1 MLDFSIVIL
10 SSCHLVSLDR
20 AMIFLLPL
28 GLLALLTLPVVLLL
42 HLLRE
47 RRRRVAVPS
56 LLHWQNLPRKREGE
70 RIRRLPLTLLLLLHL
85 LVAALIGL
93 ALGQPQLSVALGGAA
108 RQTAIIIDTSTSMA
122 ARAGASTRF
131 ALARER
137 ARAALSGM
145 SSADRAILIAAG
157 PTARV
162 VASGV
167 GDPTALLDA
176 LDRLRP
182 GGTGTDMAGAL
193 TLAEAAFDQR
203 RARQVLVLS
212 DGALPPTSAR
222 TIAAPLD
229 WQQVGDDQPN
239 RAIVAFA
246 ARPTGANVQVYARAA
261 NFGATPIQTSMQLY
275 GDDQALGSRNVAI
288 AAGGETELTW
298 TLPARYSWLRAAL
311 DGRDALP
318 QDDDGFL
325 SLVQIRPA
333 KALLVSAKPDALRRA
348 LAAIPGV
355 SVTVID
361 PASYPP
367 APGRAADLTLFDSVL
382 PQAWP
387 DGAILAL
394 NPPAGSTLIPVGQ
407 RTASQA
413 SGELTRSGA
422 LLEGLGLEG
431 VRFGTPR
438 QVQPPA
444 WAATQLALGN
454 TPLILR
460 GRNGAHEIAIWA
472 FDLADSN
479 LPTRLAFPLLVART
493 VRDLTPPALP
503 ASITAGARLALRPD
517 PRASAINLSGPQ
529 GMQATLVVSSSTAL
543 DALTL
548 PGFYRLEER
557 ADGETIFRGQVAVNA
572 GAAIES
578 DLRPRA
584 APPLVG
590 VDQRAVGGPQREV
603 RDIWPWLALAALAVL
618 MLEWGYIHR

>member
-1 MLDFSIVIL
+1 MT
-10 SSCHLVSLDR
+10 
-20 AMIFLLPL
+20 FLLPL

-56 LLHWQNLPRKREGE
+56 LLHWQNLPRKNEGE

-93 ALGQPQLSVALGGAA
+93 ALGQPQLVGALGGAA
-108 RQTAIIIDTSTSMA
+108 HQTAIIIDTSTSMA
-122 ARAGASTRF
+122 ARDGGSTRF

-137 ARAALSGM
+137 ARAVLSGM
-145 SSADRAILIAAG
+145 GSGDHVILIAAG

-162 VASGV
+162 VASGA
-167 GDPTALLDA
+167 DEPTALLAA
-176 LDRLRP
+176 LDQLRP
-182 GGTGTDMAGAL
+182 GGTGTDMDGAL
-193 TLAEAAFDQR
+193 TLAEAAFDQQR
-203 RARQVLVLS
+203 VRQVLVLS
-212 DGALPPTSAR
+212 DGALPPAAAR
-222 TIAAPLD
+222 TVAAPLD
-229 WQQVGDDQPN
+229 WQQVGDEQPN

-246 ARPTGANVQVYARAA
+246 ARSTGANVQVYARAA
-261 NFGATPIQTSMQLY
+261 NFSATPIQTSVQLY

-298 TLPARYSWLRAAL
+298 TLPARYNQLRAAL

-325 SLVQIRPA
+325 SLAQTRAV
-333 KALLVSAKPDALRRA
+333 KALLVSDKPDALRRA

-355 SVTVID
+355 SVTVIA
-361 PASYPP
+361 PASYS
-367 APGRAADLTLFDSVL
+367 AASASAAGLTLFDSYL

-394 NPPAGSTLIPVGQ
+394 NPPADSALIAVGQ
-407 RTASQA
+407 RSAPQS

-431 VRFGTPR
+431 VRFGTPH

-444 WAATQLALGN
+444 WAATQLALGD

-460 GRNGAHEIAIWA
+460 GRNGTHEIAIWA

-503 ASITAGARLALRPD
+503 ASIATGARLALRPD
-517 PRASAINLSGPQ
+517 PRASVITLSGPE
-529 GMQATLVVSSSTAL
+529 GMQATMVVSSSTAI
-543 DALTL
+543 DALML

-557 ADGETIFRGQVAVNA
+557 ADGATIFRGQVAVNA

-578 DLRPRA
+578 DLRPRPAPSIVGAEQA
-584 APPLVG
+584 A
-590 VDQRAVGGPQREV
+590 DATPQREV

-618 MLEWGYIHR
+618 MLEWGYTHR

>member
-1 MLDFSIVIL
+1 MT
-10 SSCHLVSLDR
+10 
-20 AMIFLLPL
+20 FLLPL
-28 GLLALLTLPVVLLL
+28 GLLALLTIPIVLLL

-56 LLHWQNLPRKREGE
+56 LLHWRNLPRKHEGE

-93 ALGQPQLSVALGGAA
+93 ALGQPQLVGALGGAA

-122 ARAGASTRF
+122 ARDGGSTRF

-137 ARAALSGM
+137 ARTILSGM
-145 SSADRAILIAAG
+145 GSGDRAILIAAG

-162 VASGV
+162 VASGT
-167 GDPTALLDA
+167 GDSATLLEA
-176 LDRLRP
+176 LDQLRP

-193 TLAEAAFDQR
+193 TLAEAAFDQQH
-203 RARQVLVLS
+203 ARQVLVLS
-212 DGALPPTSAR
+212 DGALPPAAAR
-222 TIAAPLD
+222 TVAAPLD
-229 WQQVGDDQPN
+229 WQQVGDEQPN

-246 ARPTGANVQVYARAA
+246 ARSTGANVQVYMRAA
-261 NFGATPIQTSMQLY
+261 NFGATPIQTSVQLY

-298 TLPARYSWLRAAL
+298 TLPARYSQLRAAL
-311 DGRDALP
+311 DGRDGLP

-325 SLVQIRPA
+325 SLAQTRPI
-333 KALLVSAKPDALRRA
+333 KALLVSDKPDALRRA

-355 SVTVID
+355 SVTVVD
-361 PASYPP
+361 AASYPP
-367 APGRAADLTLFDSVL
+367 TPARDADLTLFDSVL
-382 PQAWP
+382 PQVWP

-394 NPPAGSTLIPVGQ
+394 NPPPDSTLIAVGQ
-407 RTASQA
+407 RSASQ
-413 SGELTRSGA
+413 SPGVLTRSGA

-444 WAATQLALGN
+444 WATTQLALGD

-460 GRNGAHEIAIWA
+460 GRNGAHEIAIWT

-517 PRASAINLSGPQ
+517 PRASAIDVSGPE
-529 GMQATLVVSSSTAL
+529 GMQATLVVSASTAL

-557 ADGETIFRGQVAVNA
+557 AGGETIFRGQVAVNA

-578 DLRPRA
+578 DLQSRP
-584 APPLVG
+584 APPIVG
-590 VDQRAVGGPQREV
+590 VDQSADTTPQREV
-603 RDIWPWLALAALAVL
+603 RDIWPWLALGALAVL

>member
-1 MLDFSIVIL
+1 MT
-10 SSCHLVSLDR
+10 
-20 AMIFLLPL
+20 FLLPL
-28 GLLALLTLPVVLLL
+28 GLLALLTLPIVLLL

-56 LLHWQNLPRKREGE
+56 LLHWQNLPRKHEGE

-93 ALGQPQLSVALGGAA
+93 ALGQPQLAGALGGAA
-108 RQTAIIIDTSTSMA
+108 QQTAIIIDTSTSMA
-122 ARAGASTRF
+122 ARDGASTRF
-131 ALARER
+131 ALGRER

-145 SSADRAILIAAG
+145 GSGDRAILIAAG

-162 VASGV
+162 VASST
-167 GDPTALLDA
+167 GDPTALLGV
-176 LDRLRP
+176 LDQLRP
-182 GGTGTDMAGAL
+182 GGTGTDIAGAL
-193 TLAEAAFDQR
+193 TLAEAAFDRQH
-203 RARQVLVLS
+203 ARKVLVLS
-212 DGALPPTSAR
+212 DGALPPLAAR

-229 WQQVGDDQPN
+229 WQQIGDEQAN
-239 RAIVAFA
+239 RAILAFA
-246 ARPTGANVQVYARAA
+246 ARSTGANVQVYARAA
-261 NFGATPIQTSMQLY
+261 NFGAAPIQTSFELY

-288 AAGGETELTW
+288 AAGGEIELTW
-298 TLPARYSWLRAAL
+298 TLPARYSQLRATL

-318 QDDDGFL
+318 QDDDAFL
-325 SLVQIRPA
+325 SLAQTRPVNV
-333 KALLVSAKPDALRRA
+333 LLVSDKPDALRRA
-348 LAAIPGV
+348 LAVIPGV
-355 SVTVID
+355 SVTVIASANYSSA
-361 PASYPP
+361 PA
-367 APGRAADLTLFDSVL
+367 RAADLTLFDSVL
-382 PQAWP
+382 PQSWP

-394 NPPAGSTLIPVGQ
+394 NPPADSALIAVGQ
-407 RTASQA
+407 PSVSQPP
-413 SGELTRSGA
+413 GELTRTGA

-444 WAATQLALGN
+444 WATTQLALGD

-460 GRNGAHEIAIWA
+460 GRSGAHEIAIWA
-472 FDLADSN
+472 FDLADTN
-479 LPTRLAFPLLVART
+479 LTTRLAFPLLVART

-517 PRASAINLSGPQ
+517 PRASAIDLSGPAD
-529 GMQATLVVSSSTAL
+529 MQATLAISSSPVL

-548 PGFYRLEER
+548 PGFYQLEER
-557 ADGETIFRGQVAVNA
+557 AAGTTIFRGQLAVNA

-578 DLRPRA
+578 DLRSRPI
-584 APPLVG
+584 PPIVGLEQG
-590 VDQRAVGGPQREV
+590 VDATPQREV

>member
-1 MLDFSIVIL
+1 MT
-10 SSCHLVSLDR
+10 
-20 AMIFLLPL
+20 FLLPL

-56 LLHWQNLPRKREGE
+56 LLHWQNLPRKPEGE
-70 RIRRLPLTLLLLLHL
+70 RIHRLPLTFLLLLHL
-85 LVAALIGL
+85 LIAALIGL
-93 ALGQPQLSVALGGAA
+93 ALGQPQLVGALGGAA
-108 RQTAIIIDTSTSMA
+108 QQTAIIIDTSTSMA
-122 ARAGASTRF
+122 ARDGASTRF

-137 ARAALSGM
+137 ARAKLNTMGNG
-145 SSADRAILIAAG
+145 DRVILIAAG
-157 PTARV
+157 PMARV
-162 VASGV
+162 VASGA
-167 GDPTALLDA
+167 GDPTALLAA
-176 LDRLRP
+176 LDQLRP
-182 GGTGTDMAGAL
+182 GGTGTDMDGAL
-193 TLAEAAFDQR
+193 TLAEAAFDQQH
-203 RARQVLVLS
+203 ARQVLVLS
-212 DGALPPTSAR
+212 DGALPPAAAR
-222 TIAAPLD
+222 TVAAPLE
-229 WQQVGDDQPN
+229 WQQVGDEQPN

-246 ARPTGANVQVYARAA
+246 ARLTGANVQVYARAA
-261 NFGATPIQTSMQLY
+261 NFGATPIQTSLQLY
-275 GDDQALGSRNVAI
+275 GDNQALGTRNVAI

-298 TLPARYSWLRAAL
+298 TLPARYNQLRAAL

-325 SLVQIRPA
+325 SLAPIRPI

-361 PASYPP
+361 PTSYPP
-367 APGRAADLTLFDSVL
+367 APARAADLTLFDSYL

-387 DGAILAL
+387 DGATLAL
-394 NPPAGSTLIPVGQ
+394 NPPSDSALITARQ
-407 RTASQA
+407 RKASQ
-413 SGELTRSGA
+413 SPSELIRSGA

-431 VRFGTPR
+431 VRFGTLR
-438 QVQPPA
+438 QVQPPT
-444 WAATQLALGN
+444 WAVTQLALGD

-460 GRNGAHEIAIWA
+460 GRNGAHEIAIWT
-472 FDLADSN
+472 FDLAASN

-503 ASITAGARLALRPD
+503 ASIMAGARLALRPD
-517 PRASAINLSGPQ
+517 PRASAIDLSGPE
-529 GMQATLVVSSSTAL
+529 GMQTTLVVSSSTTI

-548 PGFYRLEER
+548 PGFYRVAER
-557 ADGETIFRGQVAVNA
+557 AGDETIFRGQVAVNA

-578 DLRPRA
+578 DLRARP
-584 APPLVG
+584 APPIVG
-590 VDQRAVGGPQREV
+590 VDQGADATPQREV

>member
-1 MLDFSIVIL
+1 MT
-10 SSCHLVSLDR
+10 
-20 AMIFLLPL
+20 FLLPL

-42 HLLRE
+42 HMLRE

-70 RIRRLPLTLLLLLHL
+70 RIRRLPLTLLLVLHL

-162 VASGV
+162 VASGT
-167 GDPTALLDA
+167 GDLTALLDA

-193 TLAEAAFDQR
+193 TLAEAAFDQQ

-229 WQQVGDDQPN
+229 WQQIGDDQPN

-325 SLVQIRPA
+325 SLVQIRPV
-333 KALLVSAKPDALRRA
+333 KALLVAAKPDALRRA

-361 PASYPP
+361 PTSYPP
-367 APGRAADLTLFDSVL
+367 VPARAADLTLFDSFL

-394 NPPAGSTLIPVGQ
+394 NPPSGSTLIAVGQ

-444 WAATQLALGN
+444 WAATQLALGD

-460 GRNGAHEIAIWA
+460 GRNGAHEIALWT

-517 PRASAINLSGPQ
+517 PRASAIDLSGPE
-529 GMQATLVVSSSTAL
+529 GMQATLVVASSTAL

-548 PGFYRLEER
+548 PGFYQLEER

-584 APPLVG
+584 APPIVG
-590 VDQRAVGGPQREV
+590 VDQRAADGPQREV

>member
-1 MLDFSIVIL
+1 MT
-10 SSCHLVSLDR
+10 
-20 AMIFLLPL
+20 FLLPL
-28 GLLALLTLPVVLLL
+28 GLLALLTLPVILLL
-42 HLLRE
+42 HLRRE

-93 ALGQPQLSVALGGAA
+93 ALGQPQLAGALGGAA
-108 RQTAIIIDTSTSMA
+108 RQIAIIIDTSTSMA
-122 ARAGASTRF
+122 ARDGASTRF

-137 ARAALSGM
+137 ARAALSGIG
-145 SSADRAILIAAG
+145 SEDRAILIAAG

-162 VASGV
+162 VASGGA
-167 GDPTALLDA
+167 GDLALLQEA
-176 LDRLRP
+176 LDQLRP
-182 GGTGTDMAGAL
+182 GGTGTNLDGAL
-193 TLAEAAFDQR
+193 TLAEAAFDQQ

-212 DGALPPTSAR
+212 DGALPPASAR
-222 TIAAPLD
+222 TVGARLD
-229 WQQVGDDQPN
+229 WQQIGDDQPN

-246 ARPTGANVQVYARAA
+246 ARPAGANVQVYARAA
-261 NFGATPIQTSMQLY
+261 NFGATPIQTNIKLY

-298 TLPARYSWLRAAL
+298 TLPAHYSWLHAAL

-325 SLVQIRPA
+325 SLVQIRPVE
-333 KALLVSAKPDALRRA
+333 ALLVSAKPDALRRA

-367 APGRAADLTLFDSVL
+367 APERAADLTLFDSFL

-394 NPPAGSTLIPVGQ
+394 NPPPGSALIAVGQ
-407 RTASQA
+407 RSASQA
-413 SGELTRSGA
+413 SGELVRSGA
-422 LLEGLGLEG
+422 LLEGLGLAG
-431 VRFGTPR
+431 VRFGAPR
-438 QVQPPA
+438 QVAPLA
-444 WAATQLALGN
+444 WAATQLALGD

-460 GRNGAHEIAIWA
+460 GRSGAHEIAIWA

-493 VRDLTPPALP
+493 VRDLTPTALP
-503 ASITAGARLALRPD
+503 ASITAGAQLALRPD
-517 PRASAINLSGPQ
+517 PRASAIDVSGPE
-529 GMQATLVVSSSTAL
+529 GMQATVAVSLSTQI

-557 ADGETIFRGQVAVNA
+557 ARGETIFRGQVAVNA

-578 DLRPRA
+578 DLRSRP
-584 APPLVG
+584 APPI
-590 VDQRAVGGPQREV
+590 GGIEQSPAGAPEREV
-603 RDIWPWLALAALAVL
+603 RDIWPWLALGALAVL

>member
-1 MLDFSIVIL
+1 MT
-10 SSCHLVSLDR
+10 
-20 AMIFLLPL
+20 FLLPL
-28 GLLALLTLPVVLLL
+28 GLLALLTLPVILLL

-93 ALGQPQLSVALGGAA
+93 ALGQPQLAGALGDAA

-122 ARAGASTRF
+122 ARDGASTRF

-137 ARAALSGM
+137 ARAVLSGM
-145 SSADRAILIAAG
+145 NSGDRAILIAAG
-157 PTARV
+157 PTAQV
-162 VASGV
+162 VATGA

-182 GGTGTDMAGAL
+182 GGTGTDMNGAL
-193 TLAEAAFDQR
+193 TLAEAAFDQH

-212 DGALPPTSAR
+212 DGALPPAAER

-246 ARPTGANVQVYARAA
+246 ARPSGANVQVYARAA
-261 NFGATPIQTSMQLY
+261 NFGPTPIQTSVQLY

-298 TLPARYSWLRAAL
+298 TLPARYTQLRATL

-325 SLVQIRPA
+325 SLAQIRPIR
-333 KALLVSAKPDALRRA
+333 ALLVSAKPDALRRA

-361 PASYPP
+361 PASYSAAP
-367 APGRAADLTLFDSVL
+367 ARAANLTVFDSFL

-394 NPPAGSTLIPVGQ
+394 NPPSDSALIMVGQ
-407 RTASQA
+407 PSASQDP
-413 SGELTRSGA
+413 GELTRSGA

-431 VRFGTPR
+431 VRFGSPR

-444 WAATQLALGN
+444 WATTQLALGD

-460 GRNGAHEIAIWA
+460 GRNDAHEIAIWT

-503 ASITAGARLALRPD
+503 ASVTAGARLALRPD
-517 PRASAINLSGPQ
+517 PRASAIDLSGPE
-529 GMQATLVVSSSTAL
+529 GMQATVIVSGSTAL

-548 PGFYRLEER
+548 PGFYQLEER
-557 ADGETIFRGQVAVNA
+557 ADSETIFRGQVAVNA

-578 DLRPRA
+578 DLRPRP
-584 APPLVG
+584 APSIVG
-590 VDQRAVGGPQREV
+590 VDERAAGGPQREV

>member
-1 MLDFSIVIL
+1 MT
-10 SSCHLVSLDR
+10 
-20 AMIFLLPL
+20 FLLPI
-28 GLLALLTLPVVLLL
+28 GLLALLTLPVILLL

-85 LVAALIGL
+85 LVAALLGL
-93 ALGQPQLSVALGGAA
+93 ALGWPQLAGALGGAA

-122 ARAGASTRF
+122 ARDGASTRF

-137 ARAALSGM
+137 ARAALNGLGSG
-145 SSADRAILIAAG
+145 DRAILIAAG

-162 VASGV
+162 VASGGA
-167 GDPTALLDA
+167 GDSAVLLEA
-176 LDRLRP
+176 LDQLRP
-182 GGTGTDMAGAL
+182 GGTGTNLDGAL
-193 TLAEAAFDQR
+193 TLAEAAFDQQ
-203 RARQVLVLS
+203 RARQVMVIS
-212 DGALPPTSAR
+212 DGALPPSPVHTV
-222 TIAAPLD
+222 AAPLD
-229 WQQVGDDQPN
+229 WQQVGNDQPN

-261 NFGATPIQTSMQLY
+261 NFGATPIQASIQLY

-298 TLPARYSWLRAAL
+298 TLPARYSWLHAAL
-311 DGRDALP
+311 DGHDALP

-325 SLVQIRPA
+325 NLVQIRPV

-361 PASYPP
+361 PAIYPP
-367 APGRAADLTLFDSVL
+367 APAHAADLTLFDSFL
-382 PQAWP
+382 PQVWP

-394 NPPAGSTLIPVGQ
+394 NPPSGSALIAVGQ
-407 RTASQA
+407 RSASKA
-413 SGELTRSGA
+413 SGELARSGA

-438 QVQPPA
+438 QVAPPA

-460 GRNGAHEIAIWA
+460 GRSGAHEIAVWT

-493 VRDLTPPALP
+493 VRDLTPPVLP

-517 PRASAINLSGPQ
+517 PRASEIDLSGPE
-529 GMQATLVVSSSTAL
+529 GMQATLVVSSSTQI

-557 ADGETIFRGQVAVNA
+557 TGGEIVFRGQVAVNA

-578 DLRPRA
+578 DLRPRP
-584 APPLVG
+584 APPIADL
-590 VDQRAVGGPQREV
+590 DQSATGAPQREV
-603 RDIWPWLALAALAVL
+603 RDIWPWLTLGALAVL

>member
-1 MLDFSIVIL
+1 MT
-10 SSCHLVSLDR
+10 
-20 AMIFLLPL
+20 FLLPL

-56 LLHWQNLPRKREGE
+56 LLHWQNLPRKPEGQ
-70 RIRRLPLTLLLLLHL
+70 RIRRLPLTFLLLLHL
-85 LVAALIGL
+85 LIAALIGL
-93 ALGQPQLSVALGGAA
+93 ALGQPQLVGALGGAA

-122 ARAGASTRF
+122 ARDGASTRF

-137 ARAALSGM
+137 ARAKLNTMGNG
-145 SSADRAILIAAG
+145 DRVILIAAG
-157 PTARV
+157 PMARV
-162 VASGV
+162 VASGA
-167 GDPTALLDA
+167 GDPTALLAA
-176 LDRLRP
+176 LDQLRP
-182 GGTGTDMAGAL
+182 GGTGTDMDGAL
-193 TLAEAAFDQR
+193 TLAEAAFDQQH
-203 RARQVLVLS
+203 ARQVLVLS
-212 DGALPPTSAR
+212 DGALPPAAAR
-222 TIAAPLD
+222 MIAAPLD
-229 WQQVGDDQPN
+229 WQQVGDEQPN

-246 ARPTGANVQVYARAA
+246 ARPNGANVQVYARAA
-261 NFGATPIQTSMQLY
+261 NFGATPIQTSLQLY
-275 GDDQALGSRNVAI
+275 GDDQALGTRNVAI

-298 TLPARYSWLRAAL
+298 TLPARYNQLRAAL

-325 SLVQIRPA
+325 SLAPIRPI

-361 PASYPP
+361 PTSYPP
-367 APGRAADLTLFDSVL
+367 APARAADLTLFDSYL

-387 DGAILAL
+387 DGATLAL
-394 NPPAGSTLIPVGQ
+394 NPPSDSTLITVGS
-407 RTASQA
+407 RNAPQA
-413 SGELTRSGA
+413 SSELMRSGA

-431 VRFGTPR
+431 VRFGTLR

-444 WAATQLALGN
+444 WAVTQLALGD

-460 GRNGAHEIAIWA
+460 GRNGAHEIAIWT
-472 FDLADSN
+472 FDLAASN

-503 ASITAGARLALRPD
+503 ASIMAGARLALRPD
-517 PRASAINLSGPQ
+517 PRASAIDLSGPE
-529 GMQATLVVSSSTAL
+529 GMQTTLVVSSSTTI

-548 PGFYRLEER
+548 PGFYRVAER
-557 ADGETIFRGQVAVNA
+557 AGDETIFRGQVAVNA

-578 DLRPRA
+578 DLRPRP
-584 APPLVG
+584 APPIVG
-590 VDQRAVGGPQREV
+590 VDQGADATPQREV

>member
-1 MLDFSIVIL
+1 MT
-10 SSCHLVSLDR
+10 
-20 AMIFLLPL
+20 FLLPL

-56 LLHWQNLPRKREGE
+56 LMHWQNLPRKREGE

-85 LVAALIGL
+85 LVAALLGL
-93 ALGQPQLSVALGGAA
+93 ALGRPQLAGALGGGA

-122 ARAGASTRF
+122 ARDGGSTRF

-137 ARAALSGM
+137 ARAMLSGM
-145 SSADRAILIAAG
+145 GSGDRAILIAAG

-162 VASGV
+162 IASGT
-167 GDPTALLDA
+167 GDPTVLLDA
-176 LDRLRP
+176 LDQLRP
-182 GGTGTDMAGAL
+182 GGTGTDMTGAL
-193 TLAEAAFDQR
+193 TLAEVAFDQQH
-203 RARQVLVLS
+203 ARQVLVLS
-212 DGALPPTSAR
+212 DGALPPAAAR
-222 TIAAPLD
+222 TVAAPLD
-229 WQQVGDDQPN
+229 WQQIGDEQPN

-246 ARPTGANVQVYARAA
+246 ARLTGANVQVYARAA
-261 NFGATPIQTSMQLY
+261 NFGATPIQTSVQLY
-275 GDDQALGSRNVAI
+275 GDDQALGARNVAI

-298 TLPARYSWLRAAL
+298 TLPARYRQLRAAL

-318 QDDDGFL
+318 QDDQGFL
-325 SLVQIRPA
+325 SLVQTRPVR
-333 KALLVSAKPDALRRA
+333 ALLVSDNPDALRRA

-361 PASYPP
+361 PASYPTAP
-367 APGRAADLTLFDSVL
+367 ARAVDLTLFDSYL

-394 NPPAGSTLIPVGQ
+394 NPPSNSALIAVGQ
-407 RTASQA
+407 RSASQSPGA
-413 SGELTRSGA
+413 LTRSGA

-444 WAATQLALGN
+444 WAVTQLALGN

-460 GRNGAHEIAIWA
+460 GRNGAHEIALWT

-503 ASITAGARLALRPD
+503 ASITSGARLALRPD
-517 PRASAINLSGPQ
+517 PRASTIALSGPE
-529 GMQATLVVSSSTAL
+529 GMQATLAVSSSTAL
-543 DALTL
+543 DTLTL

-557 ADGETIFRGQVAVNA
+557 AGGETIFRGQVAVNA

-578 DLRPRA
+578 DLRPRL
-584 APPLVG
+584 APPIVG
-590 VDQRAVGGPQREV
+590 VEQGADATPQREV

>member
-1 MLDFSIVIL
+1 MTF
-10 SSCHLVSLDR
+10 LV
-20 AMIFLLPL
+20 PL
-28 GLLALLTLPVVLLL
+28 GLLALLTLPIILLL

-47 RRRRVAVPS
+47 RRRRVTVPS
-56 LLHWQNLPRKREGE
+56 LLHWQNLPRKNEGE

-93 ALGQPQLSVALGGAA
+93 ALGWPQLAGALGGTA

-122 ARAGASTRF
+122 ARDGGSTRF

-137 ARAALSGM
+137 ARAALSGLE
-145 SSADRAILIAAG
+145 SGDRAILIAAG

-162 VASGV
+162 VASASAADV
-167 GDPTALLDA
+167 AVLLEALEQ
-176 LDRLRP
+176 LRP
-182 GGTGTDMAGAL
+182 GGTGADIDGAL
-193 TLAEAAFDQR
+193 TLAEAAFDQQH
-203 RARQVLVLS
+203 ARQVLVIS
-212 DGALPPTSAR
+212 DGALPPGDAR
-222 TIAAPLD
+222 TVAAPLD

-261 NFGATPIQTSMQLY
+261 NFGPTPIRTSIELY

-318 QDDDGFL
+318 EDDDGFL
-325 SLVQIRPA
+325 NLAQIRPV
-333 KALLVSAKPDALRRA
+333 KALLVSDNPDVLRRA

-355 SVTVID
+355 SVAVID
-361 PASYPP
+361 PADYPP
-367 APGRAADLTLFDSVL
+367 VPARAADLTLFDSFL
-382 PQAWP
+382 PTAWP
-387 DGAILAL
+387 NGAILAV
-394 NPPAGSTLIPVGQ
+394 NPPSDSALISVGQ
-407 RTASQA
+407 RAASQA
-413 SGELTRSGA
+413 PSQLTRSGA

-431 VRFGTPR
+431 VRFGSPR
-438 QVQPPA
+438 LLQPPD
-444 WAATQLALGN
+444 WAVTQLALGN
-454 TPLILR
+454 TPLIAR
-460 GRNGAHEIAIWA
+460 GRSGAHEIAIWA

-517 PRASAINLSGPQ
+517 PRASAINLSGPA
-529 GMQATLVVSSSTAL
+529 GMQATVAVSSSTQI

-557 ADGETIFRGQVAVNA
+557 ADGATIFRGQVAVNA

-578 DLRPRA
+578 DLRPRSSPPIVGADQPA
-584 APPLVG
+584 AS
-590 VDQRAVGGPQREV
+590 GPQRDV
-603 RDIWPWLALAALAVL
+603 YDIWPWLALGALAVL

>member
-1 MLDFSIVIL
+1 MT
-10 SSCHLVSLDR
+10 
-20 AMIFLLPL
+20 FLLPL
-28 GLLALLTLPVVLLL
+28 GLLALLTLPIILLL

-56 LLHWQNLPRKREGE
+56 LLLWQNLPRKREGE

-93 ALGQPQLSVALGGAA
+93 ALGQPQLAGALGGPA

-122 ARAGASTRF
+122 ARDGAGTRF
-131 ALARER
+131 DQARSR
-137 ARAALSGM
+137 ARAELSSMG
-145 SSADRAILIAAG
+145 AGDRAILIAAG

-162 VASGV
+162 VASGT
-167 GDPTALLDA
+167 GDPAGLLGALG
-176 LDRLRP
+176 RLQP
-182 GGTGTDMAGAL
+182 GGTGTDIAGAL
-193 TLAEAAFDQR
+193 TLAEAAFDQQ
-203 RARQVLVLS
+203 RARQLLVIS
-212 DGALPPTSAR
+212 DGALPPAEAR
-222 TIAAPLD
+222 AVAAPLD
-229 WQQVGDDQPN
+229 WQQVGSDQAN

-246 ARPTGANVQVYARAA
+246 ARPSGANVQVYARAA
-261 NFGATPIQTSMQLY
+261 NFGPTPIQTSMELF

-298 TLPARYSWLRAAL
+298 TLPAGYSRLRAAL

-325 SLVQIRPA
+325 SLVQIRPVRA
-333 KALLVSAKPDALRRA
+333 QLVSATPDTMRRA

-355 SVTVID
+355 SVSVID
-361 PASYPP
+361 PANYPASP
-367 APGRAADLTLFDSVL
+367 ASAADLTVFDGFL

-394 NPPAGSTLIPVGQ
+394 NPPPDSALVALGQ
-407 RTASQA
+407 RSTPQSSSA
-413 SGELTRSGA
+413 LTRSGA

-431 VRFGTPR
+431 VRFGALR
-438 QVQPPA
+438 QAQLPS
-444 WAATQLALGN
+444 WATTQLALGDI
-454 TPLILR
+454 PLIMR
-460 GRNGAHEIAIWA
+460 GRSGAHEIAIWA
-472 FDLADSN
+472 FDLAGSN
-479 LPTRLAFPLLVART
+479 LSTRLAFPLLVART

-503 ASITAGARLALRPD
+503 ASITAGARLMLRPD
-517 PRASAINLSGPQ
+517 PRASAIELSGPQ
-529 GMQATLVVSSSTAL
+529 GMQATVAVSASTAL

-548 PGFYRLEER
+548 PGFYRIDER
-557 ADGETIFRGQVAVNA
+557 ANDRTIFRGQVAVNA

-578 DLRPRA
+578 DLQSRP

-590 VDQRAVGGPQREV
+590 TDQAAVAGAQREM

>member
-1 MLDFSIVIL
+1 MT
-10 SSCHLVSLDR
+10 
-20 AMIFLLPL
+20 FLLPL

-56 LLHWQNLPRKREGE
+56 LLHWQNLPRKPEGE
-70 RIRRLPLTLLLLLHL
+70 RIRRLPLTFLLLLHL
-85 LVAALIGL
+85 LIAALIGL
-93 ALGQPQLSVALGGAA
+93 ALGQPQLVGALGGAA
-108 RQTAIIIDTSTSMA
+108 QQTAIIIDTSTSMA
-122 ARAGASTRF
+122 ARDGASTRF

-137 ARAALSGM
+137 ARAKLNTMGNG
-145 SSADRAILIAAG
+145 DRVILIAAG
-157 PTARV
+157 PMARV
-162 VASGV
+162 VASGA
-167 GDPTALLDA
+167 GDPTALLAA
-176 LDRLRP
+176 LDQLRP
-182 GGTGTDMAGAL
+182 GGTGTDMDGAL
-193 TLAEAAFDQR
+193 TLAEAAFDQQH
-203 RARQVLVLS
+203 ARQVLVLS
-212 DGALPPTSAR
+212 DGALPPAAAR
-222 TIAAPLD
+222 TVAAPLE
-229 WQQVGDDQPN
+229 WQQVGDEQPN

-246 ARPTGANVQVYARAA
+246 ARLTGANVQVYARAA
-261 NFGATPIQTSMQLY
+261 NFGATPIQTSLQLY
-275 GDDQALGSRNVAI
+275 GDNQALGTRNVAI

-298 TLPARYSWLRAAL
+298 TLPARYNQLRAAL

-325 SLVQIRPA
+325 SLAPIRPI

-361 PASYPP
+361 PTSYPP
-367 APGRAADLTLFDSVL
+367 APARAADLTLFDSYL

-387 DGAILAL
+387 DGATLAL
-394 NPPAGSTLIPVGQ
+394 NPPSDSALITVGSRNAP
-407 RTASQA
+407 QA
-413 SGELTRSGA
+413 SSELMRSGA

-431 VRFGTPR
+431 VRFGTLR
-438 QVQPPA
+438 QVQPPT
-444 WAATQLALGN
+444 WAVTQLALGD

-460 GRNGAHEIAIWA
+460 GRNGAHEIAIWT
-472 FDLADSN
+472 FDLAASN

-503 ASITAGARLALRPD
+503 ASIMAGARLALRPD
-517 PRASAINLSGPQ
+517 PRASAIDLSGPE
-529 GMQATLVVSSSTAL
+529 GMQTTLVVSSSTTI

-548 PGFYRLEER
+548 PGFYRVAER
-557 ADGETIFRGQVAVNA
+557 AGDETIFRGQVAVNA

-578 DLRPRA
+578 DLRARP
-584 APPLVG
+584 APPIVG
-590 VDQRAVGGPQREV
+590 VDQGADATPQREV